1 MGVNS
6 PLQSVLKVLEP
17 FALSYCSEVEWRQ
30 IVDEVLVAGNVSEV
44 SNRANEVLVKAKFA
58 SKSEAAKFAAQQRW
72 KNHQKKQAVGV
83 EPKSKGKKAVTR
95 PKKPAVSDSSSKF
108 KPMSNDEMNDL
119 QDAAENLHGRFFP
132 GRTNFQV
139 LPEKMP
145 KNLTGKNATV
155 WAAYALEA
163 YQLSAYR
170 NMNAYLRGE
179 DAVDSDGFFEDSPV
193 KTDNRAA
200 DLLKSHFDDL
210 AIPMPR
216 DTVVYRGIVLPED
229 EDWEPGEEFLDPAF
243 VSTSMA
249 VETAKKFSEEVDDDQ
264 RSILMEIRIPKGHKV
279 CVPIGAHGNEREI
292 LMRPGTTFKLV
303 EVQKNGVVEK
313 WVVEVVTK

>member
-1 MGVNS
+1 MNS
-6 PLQSVLKVLEP
+6 PLQSVLKALEP

-95 PKKPAVSDSSSKF
+95 PKKPAVSDSSSKS
-108 KPMSNDEMNDL
+108 KPMTNDEMNDL
-119 QDAAENLHGRFFP
+119 QAVSEKSLGRLFP
-132 GRTNFQV
+132 GRTDFQA
-139 LPEKMP
+139 LPEEMP

-170 NMNAYLRGE
+170 NMNAHLRGE
-179 DAVDSDGFFEDSPV
+179 DEGDSDGFFEDSPV
-193 KTDNRAA
+193 KTDARAA

-216 DTVVYRGIVLPED
+216 DTVVYRGILLPED
-229 EDWEPGEEFLDPAF
+229 ENWEPGDEFLDPAF
-243 VSTSMA
+243 VSTSMS
-249 VETAKKFSEEVDDDQ
+249 VETAIKFSEEKDEGE
-264 RSILMEIRIPKGHKV
+264 RRILIEVRIPKGHKV
-279 CVPIGAHGNEREI
+279 CVPIGAHDNEREV

-303 EVQKNGVVEK
+303 EVQKNGVVDK
-313 WVVEVVTK
+313 WVAEVVTK